1 MLEMSDTP
9 RYHMRRGQRERIVDV
24 VNVDRAPTV
33 VERRLAQ
40 GSQPALT
47 PPPLADDDALAA
59 LAAPATPSF
68 TPRTLRFG
76 GTTVVIEFDGRG
88 VSLVLPG
95 ALRLTG
101 SVAEAQNL
109 AAELSRLR

>member
-1 MLEMSDTP
+1 
-9 RYHMRRGQRERIVDV
+9 MRRGQRARIVDV
-24 VNVDRAPTV
+24 VAVDRAPTV
-33 VERRLAQ
+33 VDRRIAQ

-47 PPPLADDDALAA
+47 PPPFFPADDDALAA

-95 ALRLTG
+95 AIRLTG
-101 SVAEAQNL
+101 TVAEAQNL
-109 AAELSRLR
+109 ATELSARR